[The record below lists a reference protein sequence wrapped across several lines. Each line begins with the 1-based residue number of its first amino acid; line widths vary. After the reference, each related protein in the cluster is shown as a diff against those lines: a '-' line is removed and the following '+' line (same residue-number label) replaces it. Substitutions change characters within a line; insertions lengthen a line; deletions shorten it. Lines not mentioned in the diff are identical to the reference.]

1 MSLRVAC
8 AGIDELDF
16 RDPLVTLRARSLA
29 EAVHALAEAER
40 ALADGYWIAGYLN
53 YALGSAFHALP
64 VDAAWPLL
72 AIGIFKE
79 PLPRAG
85 GTTEIEQFAPPL
97 PLFTE
102 PDYARA
108 IEAIVAAI
116 RDGEVYQVN
125 YSVPFHV
132 ALAGDP
138 YELWSAIAAR
148 TDARYQAFVRDE
160 ERTALSWSPELFLR
174 FEGDTLVV
182 RPMKGTAALDRCEE
196 LLNEKNRA
204 ENLMIVDVLRNDLH
218 RLGARVETERL
229 LEIERY
235 PTFATMTSTL
245 RADLGRSPTLAEIFA
260 ATFPCASVTGAPKRA
275 AMEYI
280 ARLEGGPREIYCG
293 SIGYLAPERRGW
305 WNVAIRTVQRDATST
320 CVRVGGG
327 ILCDSRTAD
336 ERSEIDTKLRFL
348 REAAPFELWE
358 TLASDASDST
368 IELHLQ
374 RLASA
379 AQRLRITFD
388 LDALRTSID
397 DARGSAAMPTL
408 LRVRLGNRGTFSLH
422 RATLER
428 PDAIDIALSP
438 MRVRSDDP
446 WLRIKSSYRPAHERA
461 AAQAERAGCFDA
473 LLANERGELTEGS
486 RTNLFIRRGGRLLT
500 PALDAGLL
508 PGILRSTL
516 LADGSAEE
524 ATILPR
530 DLARAEAIY
539 LGNSARGLLRVR
551 SIRPATDA
559 EISRGSSQTYR

>member
-8 AGIDELDF
+8 AGIDEIDF
-16 RDPLVTLRARSLA
+16 RDPIVTLRARSLVEA
-29 EAVHALAEAER
+29 ERALAEAER

-53 YALGSAFHALP
+53 YALGSAFHDLP

-72 AIGIFKE
+72 AIGVFE
-79 PLPRAG
+79 RPLPRESNGA
-85 GTTEIEQFAPPL
+85 EIEPFAPPL

-102 PDYARA
+102 PGYERA
-108 IEAIVAAI
+108 IEAIVEAI

-125 YSVPFHV
+125 YCAPFHF
-132 ALAGDP
+132 AWSGDP
-138 YELWSAIAAR
+138 YALWSAIAAR
-148 TDARYQAFVRDE
+148 TDARYQAFVQDE
-160 ERTALSWSPELFLR
+160 ERYALSWSPELFLR
-174 FEGDTLVV
+174 FEGDTLVA
-182 RPMKGTAALDRCEE
+182 RPMKGTAALDRCDE

-245 RADLGRSPTLAEIFA
+245 RADLGRSSTLAEIFA

-280 ARLEGGPREIYCG
+280 ARLEATPREIYCG

-305 WNVAIRTVQRDATST
+305 WNVAIRTVQSDAASA

-327 ILCDSRTAD
+327 ILYDSQATD
-336 ERSEIDTKLRFL
+336 ERSEIDTKLHFL
-348 REAAPFELWE
+348 REAARFELWE
-358 TLASDASDST
+358 TLASDASDAT

-379 AQRLRITFD
+379 AQRLRIPID
-388 LDALRTSID
+388 LDAVRASID
-397 DARGSAAMPTL
+397 DARSSATMPTL
-408 LRVRLGNRGTFSLH
+408 LRVRLENRGAFSLH
-422 RATLER
+422 RAPLER
-428 PDAIDIALSP
+428 PEGIDIAISP
-438 MRVRSDDP
+438 TRVRSDDP
-446 WLRIKSSYRPAHERA
+446 WLGIKSSYRPAHERA
-461 AAQAERAGCFDA
+461 ATHAKNTGCFDA
-473 LLANERGELTEGS
+473 LLANERGEFTEGS

-500 PALDAGLL
+500 PPLEAGLL
-508 PGILRSTL
+508 PGILRATL
-516 LADGSAEE
+516 LAEGSAEE
-524 ATILPR
+524 ATLR
-530 DLARAEAIY
+530 AHDLAGAEAIY

-551 SIRPATDA
+551 SIRLATDV